1 MEKYCILA
9 GGCFWCI
16 AAPFYDLKG
25 VENVISGYSG
35 GNVINP
41 KYEEVKSQTTGH
53 YEVIK
58 IIYNDNLISYQEILD
73 LYFSNIDLFDDGGQF
88 IDRGQSYQ
96 TAIFY
101 HNELMKETASKM
113 LNKLNI
119 IFENKVKV
127 KLLQEEDFYI
137 AEEYHQDYAIKNP
150 EKFNEEL
157 ILSGRKIKK

>member
-88 IDRGQSYQ
+88 IDHGQSYQ

-101 HNELMKETASKM
+101 HNELMKETAS
-113 LNKLNI
+113 
-119 IFENKVKV
+119 
-127 KLLQEEDFYI
+127 
-137 AEEYHQDYAIKNP
+137 
-150 EKFNEEL
+150 
-157 ILSGRKIKK
+157 